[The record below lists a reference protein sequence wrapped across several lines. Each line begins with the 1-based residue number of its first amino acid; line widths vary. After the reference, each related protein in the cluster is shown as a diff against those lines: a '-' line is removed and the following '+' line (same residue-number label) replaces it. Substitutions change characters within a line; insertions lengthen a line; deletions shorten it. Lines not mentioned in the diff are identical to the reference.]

1 MQSNAWLAQ
10 GGPEKGRRVLS
21 CPPSITRFGA
31 IGQLNRHDTGQTPR
45 SMRVIYPG
53 SQYAQF
59 ASNGSR
65 GTSARPSVPSAA
77 LSIDIS
83 NSLALPKRHQHFDCC
98 GDAPRRS
105 RFGTVLL
112 SIIGQNVGYEDFC
125 WITGSGVARPDMEEV
140 REGGFSKSAFRSA
153 R

>member
-1 MQSNAWLAQ
+1 
-10 GGPEKGRRVLS
+10 
-21 CPPSITRFGA
+21 
-31 IGQLNRHDTGQTPR
+31 
-45 SMRVIYPG
+45 MRVIDPG

-83 NSLALPKRHQHFDCC
+83 NSLALPERHQHFDSC
-98 GDAPRRS
+98 GDAPRRP

-125 WITGSGVARPDMEEV
+125 WITGSGVARPDVEEV
-140 REGGFSKSAFRSA
+140 PECCFSKFAVRSA